1 MRLMDVTFRK
11 HLLKIKTNE
20 INSFIF
26 EKNYLLMN
34 WELNFKN
41 WIENNFYNLIYL
53 HDLLI
58 YDETELVFIILVSL
72 EETHFFKP
80 VSLKL

>member
-34 WELNFKN
+34 
-41 WIENNFYNLIYL
+41 
-53 HDLLI
+53 
-58 YDETELVFIILVSL
+58 
-72 EETHFFKP
+72 
-80 VSLKL
+80 